1 MNIKKTYYDK
11 RNEESTMAGYRRG
24 RVNDE
29 TVRELS
35 EIIRE
40 VKDPRVSKALVSITA
55 ADVTADMK
63 YAKIYFSVIG
73 GNRDD
78 VKKGLDSASGYI
90 RKQLA
95 LRLNLRQTPELKF
108 YSDESIEYGAHINT
122 LLKKVE
128 DDLHD

>member
-1 MNIKKTYYDK
+1 
-11 RNEESTMAGYRRG
+11 MAGYRRG

-40 VKDPRVSKALVSITA
+40 VKDPRVQKALVSITA

-63 YAKIYFSVIG
+63 YAKVYFSVIG
-73 GNRDD
+73 GDRDE
-78 VKKGLDSASGYI
+78 VKKGLDSAAGYI